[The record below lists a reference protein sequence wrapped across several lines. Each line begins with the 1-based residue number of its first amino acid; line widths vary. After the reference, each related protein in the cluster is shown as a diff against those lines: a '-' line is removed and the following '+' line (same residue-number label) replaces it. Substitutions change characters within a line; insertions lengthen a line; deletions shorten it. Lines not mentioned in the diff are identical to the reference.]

1 MFTGAFQLH
10 KNGAAF
16 TRRLALVAA
25 ATAISITSAY
35 AEDYKWPTNI
45 PPDAKAMMKP
55 MPLSPRG
62 QAVVGFPEGP
72 EAASPD
78 DITFTPEEL
87 QKLKDGNFTAAI
99 AMNVM
104 DAAWPQLQV
113 AGITDGLAE
122 YGIKLVATTD
132 AKGQPATQLNDLEQ
146 LAAGKPNVIL
156 SIPIDP
162 VSSSAVFKRIGSEGV
177 KIVFIDN
184 VPTEMAPGKDYVS
197 VIASDNEANGYFA
210 AKAMV
215 EKMGGKGKVGI
226 LTTVYNSAY
235 VIQARERGA
244 RKAFAEYPGIVEVT
258 PGQFP
263 GSMDKAYSATT
274 AMLTAD
280 PELAGIFAVWDTPA
294 IQAANAAKTLGRDVL
309 VSTVDLGEDSAI
321 AVARGELYSI
331 GAQRP
336 YLQGKAEAKAA
347 AAALLGKEVP
357 PYISVA
363 ALKVT
368 KLNLLSAL
376 KEVTN
381 AEPAAAVI
389 KVCANECF

>member
-1 MFTGAFQLH
+1 MVTGAFQFH
-10 KNGAAF
+10 KHGAAL
-16 TRRLALVAA
+16 TRRLAMVAA
-25 ATAISITSAY
+25 ASAISLASAQ
-35 AEDYKWPTNI
+35 AADYKWPDNI
-45 PPDAKAMMKP
+45 PPEAKAMMEP

-62 QAVVGFPEGP
+62 QAVVGFPDGP

-78 DITFTPEEL
+78 AITFTPEEL

-99 AMNVM
+99 SMNVM

-113 AGITDGLAE
+113 AGITAGLAQ

-146 LAAGKPNVIL
+146 LAAGKPSVIL

-162 VSSSAVFKRIGSEGV
+162 VSSASVFKRIGGNGI

-184 VPTEMAPGKDYVS
+184 VPTETAPGKDYAS

-210 AKAMV
+210 AKAMA

-244 RKAFAEYPGIVEVT
+244 RKAFAEYPGLVEVA

-274 AMLTAD
+274 AMLTAEPD
-280 PELAGIFAVWDTPA
+280 LKGIFAVWDTPA
-294 IQAANAAKTLGRDVL
+294 IQAANAAKTLGREVL

-321 AVARGELYSI
+321 AVARGQIYSI

-336 YLQGKAEAKAA
+336 YLQGLAEAKAA

-357 PYISVA
+357 PYLSVA
-363 ALKVT
+363 ALRVT

-381 AEPAAAVI
+381 AEPADAVI
-389 KVCANECF
+389 KVCNGECF